1 MKRSVSPQTVL
12 ETETLAKKRK
22 GTGLFSALKRAFSGF
37 PSKQENVNET
47 ASLISNDAFPTNFTS
62 RKRRESI
69 AESLKTMSQ
78 QIPRSS
84 SMVGLATYQTLRN
97 TIQSEKEAISGDLEQ
112 RRRSMIV
119 ELEDFLEKEE
129 SPTFNIVVRNQILP
143 TDPNEMQLD
152 ADGSLPIVIE
162 HEFAPLY
169 DDGQGNLVRP
179 PFINLDPRER
189 YQLLQL
195 KKSIEASEFLQNRL
209 KYMIDPDETTS
220 ITRPNNKVDSSTQ
233 TFNKDFLVKSLN
245 FDAVRTKLALSNR
258 KNRRTKRGRGL
269 FSGEFYYEPVEP
281 KPKAQAELETPKL
294 SGYLGK
300 LSLPAFKNATKISG
314 PKPFPDDD
322 SAQDLS
328 RITKSTSQRAG
339 LEEAIRTGQ
348 PKAAVLDE
356 DYVKKTEKI
365 SSIIKI
371 KDQPIP
377 AKSTSVGPGSGFNFE
392 IKKDDFGSILKTR
405 NDDDELVKKSSIPT
419 LSELSLKP
427 LLKLQ
432 DTQKPAVESSVGEPL
447 FGGAANASSKEKTEP
462 PKPAFSFNISKSSD
476 KPSEAKLDAKED
488 SLLAAS
494 SRPDS
499 LFGTSLSATPKPAFN
514 FGSKPSEPEKD
525 STAAKVL
532 ITFGAK
538 PPASDAP
545 KLTFSFSKPA
555 STDLGEQKKLLTFG
569 DGAIQSKSAPP
580 TSGLF
585 GSKSADTPKSAEKTE
600 APKFS
605 FGEKKNSPQISFV
618 EKKVSPQLS
627 FGEKKDAP
635 QFSFGEKK
643 DTPKISFGDKRDAPS
658 ISFGKVD
665 SAPSTTSFSF
675 SGNKPATSAF
685 SFGGKADTKP
695 TSEEGSVATA
705 KTKES
710 EGLKT
715 LATSVSFNFTAPSQ
729 QQPPAL
735 ESKGSQFGV
744 KRDREDEPPTK
755 RMLSGKSPALGAKS
769 TTELPKF
776 LLGTAGS
783 SQPLSLTP
791 GDGKKDNSEPPN
803 FSFGQTSGNKAAT
816 PTPAFSFG
824 NKEAPT
830 FSFGQNTGNAAKDT
844 TSVFSF
850 SSKETTPKPQVEG
863 SSDSKPTFSFGN
875 TASNG
880 TLAPFSFGNN
890 ATTQPATEMKSRF
903 SFGQSATTD
912 PALIFGGGAPAPA
925 FSFSAAANQPAESA
939 FGNASAPF
947 GANSTTSFGFGGSKG
962 LAAPTP
968 QLGTPGNGAFGA
980 SRGVSATSTPGFGQN
995 PQIPNPASVF
1005 GGGAAGQTPGFS
1017 FSNTGF
1023 NSAPGSFGLASREN
1037 TPPVFGGNPAMGQA
1051 PGQPFTPPLAKHG
1064 RKIAQMRPRKRF

>member
-22 GTGLFSALKRAFSGF
+22 GTGFFSALKRAFSGF
-37 PSKQENVNET
+37 PSQQENAHET

-112 RRRSMIV
+112 RRRSMVV
-119 ELEDFLEKEE
+119 ELEEFLEKEE

-143 TDPNEMQLD
+143 TDPNEMELD

-220 ITRPNNKVDSSTQ
+220 ITRPNNKVESSTQ
-233 TFNKDFLVKSLN
+233 TYNKDFLVKSLN

-281 KPKAQAELETPKL
+281 KPKAQTEVETPKL

-300 LSLPAFKNATKISG
+300 LSLPAFKNTTKITG

-322 SAQDLS
+322 SAQNLS

-371 KDQPIP
+371 KDQPTP

-405 NDDDELVKKSSIPT
+405 KDDDELVKKSSTPT
-419 LSELSLKP
+419 LSELTSKPFLKV
-427 LLKLQ
+427 Q
-432 DTQKPAVESSVGEPL
+432 ATQNPAVESSVGKPL
-447 FGGAANASSKEKTEP
+447 FGGAVNASLKEKTEP

-476 KPSEAKLDAKED
+476 KPSEDKLDAKED

-494 SRPDS
+494 SKPAS
-499 LFGTSLSATPKPAFN
+499 LFGTSISATPKPAFN

-532 ITFGAK
+532 IAFGAK

-545 KLTFSFSKPA
+545 KPTFSFSKPA
-555 STDLGEQKKLLTFG
+555 TNDLGEQIKLPTFG

-580 TSGLF
+580 TSGVF
-585 GSKSADTPKSAEKTE
+585 GPKSADTPKSAEKTE

-605 FGEKKNSPQISFV
+605 FGEKKNSPQISF
-618 EKKVSPQLS
+618 
-627 FGEKKDAP
+627 GEKKDTP

-643 DTPKISFGDKRDAPS
+643 DTPKLSFGDKKDAPS
-658 ISFGKVD
+658 ISFGKDD

-675 SGNKPATSAF
+675 GDNKPATSAI

-695 TSEEGSVATA
+695 TSEEGSVAAA

-715 LATSVSFNFTAPSQ
+715 PATSVSFNFTAPSQ

-755 RMLSGKSPALGAKS
+755 RTLLGKSPALGAKS

-776 LLGTAGS
+776 LLGTASS
-783 SQPLSLTP
+783 SQPFSLTP
-791 GDGKKDNSEPPN
+791 GDGKKENSEPPN

-824 NKEAPT
+824 NKEANT
-830 FSFGQNTGNAAKDT
+830 FSFGQSAGNAAKDT

-890 ATTQPATEMKSRF
+890 ATTQPATEMKSTF

-925 FSFSAAANQPAESA
+925 FNFSAAANKPAESA

-968 QLGTPGNGAFGA
+968 QLGTPGNFSAG
-980 SRGVSATSTPGFGQN
+980 SGVSATSTPGFGQN

-1051 PGQPFTPPLAKHG
+1051 PGQPFTPPLAKQG